1 MKTKYIFAAS
11 LMLLGL
17 VSCDKFLDTLPD
29 NRTEL
34 DSAEKIRS
42 LLVTAYPMA
51 DYLGFNEMM
60 SDNADNLGDSNPYTM
75 QIFDQIYS
83 WSDVTEDW
91 FECPAWVWEY
101 SYMAIA
107 AANQVLLTIEE
118 GGGAEAMGLKA
129 EQAEALLCRAFSHFI
144 LVNTFCMNYNPDT
157 SKEDLGVPY
166 MTKAETTLNPKYE
179 RGTVAE
185 VYQHIDEDIQAALP
199 NVSDAY
205 YAVPSYH
212 FTVRAANAFAARFYL
227 FYQDWAKAEKYA
239 TACLGAVPQLRDLK
253 KFSSITRDRD
263 AWCNQY
269 IDPSEKANLLMLGSN
284 SLYGRISTGP
294 YGYSDK
300 YSHSRYIANTEDLF
314 AANIWGNEAGFSGS
328 SNLYYMPPA
337 QYSGNN
343 FDGVF
348 SWKINEHSRIADA
361 VAQTVTPY
369 IFFPALTVDETL
381 LIRAEAR
388 VLQGKYEEAAEDLTL
403 WMQNTIKTDMVLTP
417 EKITEFYSDH
427 VVLDK
432 DGNPVLDVDGNEKV
446 FTYAT
451 WDKSTIKKHLNPAFN
466 IGAENGVRECMI
478 QCVLTF
484 RRIEGHA
491 LGLRWWDVKRYGI
504 EIWRRTLGSD
514 GNPARL
520 DDVLLKDDP
529 RRAVQLP
536 RQVIDAG
543 LEANPRNK

>member
-34 DSAEKIRS
+34 DSPDKLRS
-42 LLVTAYPMA
+42 LLLTAYPMT

-60 SDNADNLGDSNPYTM
+60 SDNTECLGDNNPYTM
-75 QIFDQIYS
+75 QIFDQIYT

-107 AANQVLLTIEE
+107 AANQVILTIDEK
-118 GGGAEAMGLKA
+118 GGPEATDLQAEY
-129 EQAEALLCRAFSHFI
+129 AEALLCRAFSHFI

-166 MTKAETTLNPKYE
+166 MTKAETSLNPKYS

-185 VYQHIDEDIQAALP
+185 DYQHMDEDIQAALP
-199 NVSDAY
+199 YVSDAY
-205 YAVPSYH
+205 YSVPSYH

-239 TACLGAVPQLRDLK
+239 TACLGEIPQLRDLK
-253 KFSSITRDRD
+253 KFASLTNNRDVY
-263 AWCNQY
+263 CNQY

-284 SLYGRISTGP
+284 SLYGRISTYP

-300 YSHSRYIANTEDLF
+300 YSHTRYIANNEDLF
-314 AANIWGNEAGFSGS
+314 AANIWGNEAGFAS
-328 SNLYYMPPA
+328 SSLYYMPPK

-343 FDGVF
+343 FDAVF
-348 SWKINEHSRIADA
+348 SWKINEHSKIADA
-361 VAQTVTPY
+361 VAGTVTPY
-369 IFFPALTVDETL
+369 VFFPALTVDETL

-388 VLQGKYEEAAEDLTL
+388 VLQGKYEEACEDLTL

-417 EKITEFYSDH
+417 EKVTEFYADH
-427 VVLDK
+427 LVFDANG
-432 DGNPVLDVDGNEKV
+432 DPVLDVDGNQKF

-466 IGAENGVRECMI
+466 IGAENGIRECMI
-478 QCVLTF
+478 QCVLGF

-514 GNPARL
+514 GTPARL

>member
-34 DSAEKIRS
+34 DSADKLRS
-42 LLVTAYPMA
+42 LLVTAYPMT
-51 DYLGFNEMM
+51 DYLGINEMM
-60 SDNADNLGDSNPYTM
+60 SDNAECLGDNNPYTM

-101 SYMAIA
+101 GYMAIA
-107 AANQVLLTIEE
+107 AANQVILAIDEM
-118 GGGAEAMGLKA
+118 GGPEATDLQAEY
-129 EQAEALLCRAFSHFI
+129 AEALLCRAFSHFI

-157 SKEDLGVPY
+157 SKEDLGIPY
-166 MTKAETTLNPKYE
+166 MTKAETALNPKYS

-199 NVSDAY
+199 HVSDAY
-205 YAVPSYH
+205 YDVPSYH
-212 FTVRAANAFAARFYL
+212 FNVRAANAFAARFYL

-239 TACLGAVPQLRDLK
+239 TACLGEIPQLRDLK
-253 KFSSITRDRD
+253 KFASITRGRD

-284 SLYGRISTGP
+284 SLYGRISTYP

-300 YSHSRYIANTEDLF
+300 YSHTRYIANNEDLF
-314 AANIWGNEAGFSGS
+314 AANIWGNEAGFNGAS
-328 SNLYYMPPA
+328 SLYYMPPA

-343 FDGVF
+343 FDAVF
-348 SWKINEHSRIADA
+348 SWKINEHAKIADA
-361 VAQTVTPY
+361 VAQTVTPS

-388 VLQGKYEEAAEDLTL
+388 VLQGKYEEACEDLTL
-403 WMQNTIKTDMVLTP
+403 WMQNTIKPDMVLTP
-417 EKITEFYSDH
+417 EKVTEFYSDH
-427 VVLDK
+427 LVFDANG
-432 DGNPVLDVDGNEKV
+432 DPVLDVDGNQKF

-451 WDKSTIKKHLNPAFN
+451 WDNSTIKKHLNPAFN
-466 IGAENGVRECMI
+466 IGAENGIRECMI
-478 QCVLTF
+478 QCVLGF

-491 LGLRWWDVKRYGI
+491 RGLRWWDVKRYGI

-514 GNPARL
+514 GTPARL